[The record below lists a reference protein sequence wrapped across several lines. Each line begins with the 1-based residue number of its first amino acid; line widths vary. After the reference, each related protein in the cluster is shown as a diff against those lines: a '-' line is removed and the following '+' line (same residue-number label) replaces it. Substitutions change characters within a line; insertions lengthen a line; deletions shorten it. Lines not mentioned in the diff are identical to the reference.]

1 MLQLKDKKIFIYLL
15 LFVLLGS
22 INNKHFN
29 NNQFF
34 KIKSLQLFGLNENE
48 SEKSNLLLQFEYIKN
63 KNIFSLPK
71 EKIKNILNSNHLIE
85 SFLIS
90 KNYPSELNIFIKK
103 TSFLANIT
111 IEGKNYFI
119 GANKKLIKSDLVD
132 LNLPLIL
139 GNPSIEDFFL
149 IKGDILKS
157 SINFKDI
164 KKLYF
169 FPSKRWDLEFKNGI
183 LIKLPIKKS
192 LDSLN
197 NYYRIKNFPKFKN
210 VKIFDMRINK
220 QIIVNE
226 F

>member
-22 INNKHFN
+22 INNKYFN

-34 KIKSLQLFGLNENE
+34 KIKRLQLFGLNENE
-48 SEKSNLLLQFEYIKN
+48 KSNLLLQLEYIKN
-63 KNIFSLPK
+63 KNIFLLPK
-71 EKIKNILNSNHLIE
+71 EKIKKILNSNHLIE

-103 TSFLANIT
+103 TSFLANIN
-111 IEGKNYFI
+111 IEEKNYFI
-119 GANKKLIKSDLVD
+119 GTNKKLIKSDLVD

-149 IKGDILKS
+149 IKGDISKS

-183 LIKLPIKKS
+183 LIKLPINKS

>member
-29 NNQFF
+29 DNQFF

-48 SEKSNLLLQFEYIKN
+48 KSNLLLQLEYIKN
-63 KNIFSLPK
+63 KNIFLLPK
-71 EKIKNILNSNHLIE
+71 EKIKKILNSNHLIE

-103 TSFLANIT
+103 TSFLANIN
-111 IEGKNYFI
+111 IEEKNYFI
-119 GANKKLIKSDLVD
+119 GTNKKLIKSDLVD

-149 IKGDILKS
+149 IKGDISKS

-183 LIKLPIKKS
+183 LIKLPINKS

-197 NYYRIKNFPKFKN
+197 NYYRIKNFPQFKN

-226 F
+226 L

>member
-48 SEKSNLLLQFEYIKN
+48 KSNLLLQLEYIKN
-63 KNIFSLPK
+63 KNIFLIPK
-71 EKIKNILNSNHLIE
+71 EKIKKILNSNQLIE

-103 TSFLANIT
+103 TSFLANIN

-119 GANKKLIKSDLVD
+119 GTNKKLIKSDLVD

-149 IKGDILKS
+149 IKGDISKS
-157 SINFKDI
+157 LINFKDI

-183 LIKLPIKKS
+183 LIKLPINES

-197 NYYRIKNFPKFKN
+197 NYYRIKNFPQFKN

-226 F
+226 L